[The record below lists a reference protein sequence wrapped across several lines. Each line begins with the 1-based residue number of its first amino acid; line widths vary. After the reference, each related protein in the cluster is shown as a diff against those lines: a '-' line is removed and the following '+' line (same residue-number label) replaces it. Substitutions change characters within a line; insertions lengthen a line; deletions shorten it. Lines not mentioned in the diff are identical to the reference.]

1 LFDKLSQLWRRLL
14 FYARRDQFDR
24 ELEEEMRFHLE
35 MKAQENAE
43 AGIGPLEAR
52 YAAQRQFGNQ
62 TLLQELSRDMWGI
75 RFLETLT
82 RDLRYSLRSLRRNPG
97 FTAVAV
103 LTLALG
109 IGANTAIFS
118 VVNAVLIR
126 PLPYPEPES
135 LVGVFNSGVIQGETF
150 NDMGLAAGMYAGL
163 KERSK
168 TFQEFGVWSSGTA
181 TVTGLGDPEQIKTV
195 LMTQGVLPALGAQP
209 FLGRWFSVEDDTPGT
224 PETVILSHSYWMR
237 RLGGDERAL
246 GRTVA
251 IDFVPRQVIGVMPR
265 NFRFLDLSPDVLLPQ
280 RFAKAPPPF
289 GDFSYSG
296 IARLKP
302 GITIDLANQD
312 ATRVLSQII
321 PENMR
326 LLAEQ
331 ARLKS
336 NLRPLKRDVIGDIST
351 VLGVVMGALGLVFL
365 LVCANVANLVLV
377 RAQARTQEFAIRA
390 ALGAGW
396 WRVARGLL
404 VESLILGLIGAAFGI
419 ALAYGAVR
427 ILKAQDLT
435 TIPRLAEVSID
446 AATLAFDMACSV
458 AGSLLFGLIAVF
470 KCGAPGNIISARGAS
485 MSPDQLRAQNALVVA
500 QIALALVLLV
510 ASGLLIRTFIA
521 LRGVHPGFTQPER
534 IQTIRIVIPTTQAPE
549 PERVARMQ
557 AEIVENVSRLPGVE
571 AAAFADG
578 MAMDADYRNGNGI
591 AVEDKFTPGQ
601 SSPNRRVKYVSPG
614 LFAAQGT
621 RLLAGR
627 DFTWE
632 DVSNRRLVAIVSESM
647 ARENWG
653 EPNAALGK
661 RLGWPG
667 AWSEVVGVVEDVHDN
682 GADRPAPPIVYFRT
696 GVHAPSP
703 DRPPSIR
710 RGLTLAIR
718 SGRANTES
726 FLREVATAIHAVNPN
741 LPLAQAQ
748 TLDDIYRRSMA
759 RTSFTLALLGIAGTM
774 ALALAVIGVYGVL
787 AYAVGQRRREIGIR
801 VALGAQPNQ
810 VTGLFLRRG
819 ISLACAGGIVGV
831 TAAMGLSR
839 WVSSLLFGVT
849 ALDPTTY
856 VASVLIVSAAALI
869 ASYIPARRALSVNPM
884 EALRAD

>member
-1 LFDKLSQLWRRLL
+1 
-14 FYARRDQFDR
+14 
-24 ELEEEMRFHLE
+24 M
-35 MKAQENAE
+35 N
-43 AGIGPLEAR
+43 
-52 YAAQRQFGNQ
+52 
-62 TLLQELSRDMWGI
+62 TLA
-75 RFLETLT
+75 FLEGLLGDV
-82 RDLRYSLRSLRRNPG
+82 RRALRMFRMNPG
-97 FTAVAV
+97 FSAAAI
-103 LTLALG
+103 LSLALG

-135 LVGVFNSGVIQGETF
+135 LVGVFNSSVIQGETF
-150 NDMGLAAGMYAGL
+150 NDMGLAPGMYAGL
-163 KERSK
+163 KERSN
-168 TFQEFGVWSSGTA
+168 TFQDFGMWSSGA
-181 TVTGLGDPEQIKTV
+181 VTVTGMGDPEQIKTV
-195 LMTQGVLPALGAQP
+195 WMTQEVLVVLGAQT
-209 FLGRWFSVEDDTPGT
+209 FLGRRFSIDDDTPGT

-237 RLGGDERAL
+237 RFGGDERVL
-246 GRTVA
+246 GRTVV

-265 NFRFLDLSPDVLLPQ
+265 TFRFLDLSPDVLLPQ
-280 RFAKAPPPF
+280 RFARANLPF

-312 ATRVLSQII
+312 ATRVLNQII
-321 PENMR
+321 PENIR
-326 LLAEQ
+326 SFAEQ
-331 ARLKS
+331 AHLKS
-336 NLRPLKRDVIGDIST
+336 NLRLLKRDVTGGIGT

-390 ALGAGW
+390 ALGAGR
-396 WRVARGLL
+396 WRIARELL
-404 VESLILGLIGAAFGI
+404 VESLTLGLIGAAFGI

-446 AATLAFDMACSV
+446 AATVAFDLACSV
-458 AGSLLFGLIAVF
+458 AGSLLFGLITVF
-470 KCGAPGNIISARGAS
+470 KCGTPGNIISARGAS
-485 MSPDQLRAQNALVVA
+485 LSPDQLRAQNALVVA
-500 QIALALVLLV
+500 QVALALVLLV
-510 ASGLLIRTFIA
+510 ASGLLIRTFLA

-534 IQTIRIVIPTTQAPE
+534 IQTIRIAIPATQAPE

-557 AEIVENVSRLPGVE
+557 AEIVENVSHLPGVE
-571 AAAFADG
+571 ATAFADG
-578 MAMDADYRNGNGI
+578 MPMDMDYRNGNPI

-601 SSPNRRVKYVSPG
+601 TPPNRRLKYVSPG

-632 DVSNRRLVAIVSESM
+632 DLSTRRLVAIVSESM

-653 EPNAALGK
+653 EPKAALGK
-661 RLGWPG
+661 RLGSPG

-696 GVHAPSP
+696 GVYAWPN
-703 DRPPSIR
+703 RPPSIR

-726 FLREVATAIHAVNPN
+726 FLREVAAAIHAVNPN
-741 LPLAQAQ
+741 LPLAQVR
-748 TLDDIYRRSMA
+748 TLDDVYRRSMA
-759 RTSFTLALLGIAGTM
+759 RTSFTLVLLGIAGMM

-801 VALGAQPNQ
+801 MALGAQPNQ

-819 ISLACAGGIVGV
+819 ISLVCAGGAAGV
-831 TAAMGLSR
+831 AAALGLSR

-849 ALDPTTY
+849 ALDPATY
-856 VASVLIVSAAALI
+856 VAAALIVSAAALI
-869 ASYIPARRALSVNPM
+869 ASYIPARRALSVDPM
-884 EALRAD
+884 ESLRAD

>member
-1 LFDKLSQLWRRLL
+1 
-14 FYARRDQFDR
+14 
-24 ELEEEMRFHLE
+24 
-35 MKAQENAE
+35 
-43 AGIGPLEAR
+43 
-52 YAAQRQFGNQ
+52 
-62 TLLQELSRDMWGI
+62 
-75 RFLETLT
+75 
-82 RDLRYSLRSLRRNPG
+82 
-97 FTAVAV
+97 
-103 LTLALG
+103 
-109 IGANTAIFS
+109 
-118 VVNAVLIR
+118 
-126 PLPYPEPES
+126 
-135 LVGVFNSGVIQGETF
+135 
-150 NDMGLAAGMYAGL
+150 
-163 KERSK
+163 
-168 TFQEFGVWSSGTA
+168 
-181 TVTGLGDPEQIKTV
+181 
-195 LMTQGVLPALGAQP
+195 MTQGVLPALGAQP
-209 FLGRWFSVEDDTPGT
+209 LLGRRFSIEDDTPGP

-396 WRVARGLL
+396 WRLARGLL

-601 SSPNRRVKYVSPG
+601 PSPNRRVKYVSPG

-831 TAAMGLSR
+831 AAAMGLSR

>member
-1 LFDKLSQLWRRLL
+1 
-14 FYARRDQFDR
+14 
-24 ELEEEMRFHLE
+24 M
-35 MKAQENAE
+35 
-43 AGIGPLEAR
+43 
-52 YAAQRQFGNQ
+52 
-62 TLLQELSRDMWGI
+62 I
-75 RFLETLT
+75 RM
-82 RDLRYSLRSLRRNPG
+82 NPG
-97 FTAVAV
+97 FSAAAI
-103 LTLALG
+103 LSLALG

-150 NDMGLAAGMYAGL
+150 NDMGLAPGMYAGL
-163 KERSK
+163 KELSK

-181 TVTGLGDPEQIKTV
+181 TVTAFGDPEQIKTV

-209 FLGRWFSVEDDTPGT
+209 FLGRRFSIEDDTLGT
-224 PETVILSHSYWMR
+224 PETVILSHAYWMR
-237 RLGGDERAL
+237 RFGGDERAL
-246 GRTVA
+246 GRTVV

-280 RFAKAPPPF
+280 RFARANLPF
-289 GDFSYSG
+289 EPFSYSG
-296 IARLKP
+296 IGRLKP

-312 ATRVLSQII
+312 STQVLNQILPKYI
-321 PENMR
+321 R
-326 LLAEQ
+326 SFAEQ

-336 NLRPLKRDVIGDIST
+336 NLRPLKRDVTGDIGA

-365 LVCANVANLVLV
+365 LVCANVANLVMV

-396 WRVARGLL
+396 WRIARELL
-404 VESLILGLIGAAFGI
+404 VESLTLGLLGGAFGI

-446 AATLAFDMACSV
+446 AATLAFDLACSV

-470 KCGAPGNIISARGAS
+470 KCGIPGNIISARGAS

-500 QIALALVLLV
+500 QVALALVLLV
-510 ASGLLIRTFIA
+510 ASGLLIRTFLA

-534 IQTIRIVIPTTQAPE
+534 IQIIRIAIPATQAPE

-557 AEIVENVSRLPGVE
+557 SDIIENVSRLPGVE

-578 MAMDADYRNGNGI
+578 MPMDADYRNGNLI
-591 AVEDKFTPGQ
+591 AVEDRFTPGQ
-601 SSPNRRVKYVSPG
+601 PPPNRRVKFISPG

-632 DVSNRRLVAIVSESM
+632 DLSNRRLVAIVSESM

-661 RLGWPG
+661 RLRPG
-667 AWSEVVGVVEDVHDN
+667 ALGDRWLEVVGVVEDVHDD
-682 GADRPAPPIVYFRT
+682 GANRPAPPMVYFRT
-696 GVHAPSP
+696 GVNDPWVP
-703 DRPPSIR
+703 NRPPSIR

-741 LPLAQAQ
+741 LPLAQVR
-748 TLDDIYRRSMA
+748 TLDDVYRRSMA
-759 RTSFTLALLGIAGTM
+759 RTSFTLVLLGIAGMM

-787 AYAVGQRRREIGIR
+787 AYAVGQRRREVGIR

-819 ISLACAGGIVGV
+819 ISLACVGGVIGV
-831 TAAMGLSR
+831 AAAMGLSR
-839 WVSSLLFGVT
+839 WISSLLFGVT
-849 ALDPTTY
+849 ALDPVTY
-856 VASVLIVSAAALI
+856 VASALIVSAAALI

-884 EALRAD
+884 ESLRAD

>member
-1 LFDKLSQLWRRLL
+1 MNPLKLLEGLL
-14 FYARRDQFDR
+14 RDVRHAFR
-24 ELEEEMRFHLE
+24 M
-35 MKAQENAE
+35 
-43 AGIGPLEAR
+43 
-52 YAAQRQFGNQ
+52 
-62 TLLQELSRDMWGI
+62 I
-75 RFLETLT
+75 RM
-82 RDLRYSLRSLRRNPG
+82 NPG
-97 FTAVAV
+97 FGATAI
-103 LTLALG
+103 LSLALG

-118 VVNAVLIR
+118 VVNATLIR
-126 PLPYPEPES
+126 PLSYPEPES
-135 LVGVFNSGVIQGETF
+135 LVGVFNSGAIQGETF
-150 NDMGLAAGMYAGL
+150 NDMGLGPGMYAGL
-163 KERSK
+163 KEHSK
-168 TFQEFGVWSSGTA
+168 TFQEFGVWSSGAA
-181 TVTGLGDPEQIKTV
+181 TVTGLDDPEQIKTV

-209 FLGRWFSVEDDTPGT
+209 FLGRRFSIEDDTPGT

-237 RLGGDERAL
+237 RFGGDEGVI
-246 GRTVA
+246 GRTVVM
-251 IDFVPRQVIGVMPR
+251 DVVPRQVIGVMSR
-265 NFRFLDLSPDVLLPQ
+265 SFRFLDLSPDVLLPQ
-280 RFAKAPPPF
+280 RFARANLPF
-289 GDFSYSG
+289 EPFSYSG

-312 ATRVLSQII
+312 ATRVLNQIT

-326 LLAEQ
+326 SLAEQ

-336 NLRPLKRDVIGDIST
+336 NLRPLKRDVTGDIGS

-396 WRVARGLL
+396 WRIARELL
-404 VESLILGLIGAAFGI
+404 VESLTLGLLGGAFGI
-419 ALAYGAVR
+419 ALAYVAVR

-435 TIPRLAEVSID
+435 TIPRLAEVYID
-446 AATLAFDMACSV
+446 TSTVAFDLACSV

-470 KCGAPGNIISARGAS
+470 KCGIPGNILGVRGAS

-500 QIALALVLLV
+500 QVALALVLLV

-521 LRGVHPGFTQPER
+521 LRGVRPGFTHPDR
-534 IQTIRIVIPTTQAPE
+534 VQTIRIVIPATQAPE

-557 AEIVENVSRLPGVE
+557 ADIVENVSRLPGVE

-578 MAMDADYRNGNGI
+578 MPMDADYRNGNLI

-601 SSPNRRVKYVSPG
+601 TPPNRRVKSISPG

-632 DVSNRRLVAIVSESM
+632 DLSNRRLVAIVSESM

-661 RLGWPG
+661 RLRPG
-667 AWSEVVGVVEDVHDN
+667 ALGDHWLEVVGVVEDVHDN
-682 GADRPAPPIVYFRT
+682 GAHRPAPPMVYFRT
-696 GVHAPSP
+696 GVNDPWVPNRA
-703 DRPPSIR
+703 PSIR

-726 FLREVATAIHAVNPN
+726 FLREVATVIHAVNPN
-741 LPLAQAQ
+741 LPLAQVR
-748 TLDDIYRRSMA
+748 TLDDVYRRSMA
-759 RTSFTLALLGIAGTM
+759 RTSFTLVLLCIAGSM

-801 VALGAQPNQ
+801 VALGARPNQ

-819 ISLACAGGIVGV
+819 ILLICAGGVIGV
-831 TAAMGLSR
+831 ASAMGLSR
-839 WVSSLLFGVT
+839 WVSTLLFGVT
-849 ALDPTTY
+849 ALDPVTY
-856 VASVLIVSAAALI
+856 VTSTLIVSAAALI

-884 EALRAD
+884 ESLRAD

>member
-1 LFDKLSQLWRRLL
+1 MRWFNILRARLRALFRRESVLQ
-14 FYARRDQFDR
+14 DI
-24 ELEEEMRFHLE
+24 EEELRVHFE
-35 MKAQENAE
+35 METETNIKR
-43 AGIGPLEAR
+43 GMPPDEAR
-52 YAAQRQFGNQ
+52 DAALKSFGNPVRN
-62 TLLQELSRDMWGI
+62 TERGYDI
-75 RFLETLT
+75 RGGGWLETLWQ
-82 RDLRYSLRSLRRNPG
+82 DFRYGARMLMKNPG
-97 FTAVAV
+97 FSAAAI
-103 LTLALG
+103 LSLALG

-126 PLPYPEPES
+126 PLPYPDPES

-168 TFQEFGVWSSGTA
+168 TFQEFGVWSSGPA
-181 TVTGLGDPEQIKTV
+181 TVTGLGDPEQIKAV

-209 FLGRWFSVEDDTPGT
+209 FLGRRFSVEDDTPGT

-246 GRTVA
+246 GRTVV
-251 IDFVPRQVIGVMPR
+251 IDFVPRQVVGVMPR
-265 NFRFLDLSPDVLLPQ
+265 NFWFLDLSPDVLLPQ
-280 RFAKAPPPF
+280 RFAKVNPPF

-312 ATRVLSQII
+312 ATRVLNQIM
-321 PENMR
+321 PENIR
-326 LLAEQ
+326 SFAEQ

-336 NLRPLKRDVIGDIST
+336 NLRPLKRDVTGDIGT
-351 VLGVVMGALGLVFL
+351 VLGVVMGALSLVFL

-396 WRVARGLL
+396 WRIARGLL
-404 VESLILGLIGAAFGI
+404 VESLTLGLLGGAFGI
-419 ALAYGAVR
+419 ALAYCAVR

-435 TIPRLAEVSID
+435 AIPRLAEVSID
-446 AATLAFDMACSV
+446 AATLAFDLACSV
-458 AGSLLFGLIAVF
+458 AGSLLFGMIAVF
-470 KCGAPGNIISARGAS
+470 KCGAPGNIINARGAS

-500 QIALALVLLV
+500 QVALALVLLV
-510 ASGLLIRTFIA
+510 ASGLLIRTFLA
-521 LRGVHPGFTQPER
+521 LRGVHPGFRRPEQ
-534 IQTIRIVIPTTQAPE
+534 IQTIRIVIPNTQAPE

-557 AEIVENVSRLPGVE
+557 AEIIENVSHLPGVE

-578 MAMDADYRNGNGI
+578 MPMDADYRNGNPI

-601 SSPNRRVKYVSPG
+601 TPPNRRIKSVSPG
-614 LFAAQGT
+614 LFATQGT

-632 DVSNRRLVAIVSESM
+632 DLSNRRLVAIVSESM

-661 RLGWPG
+661 RLGSPG
-667 AWSEVVGVVEDVHDN
+667 IWSEVVGVVEDVHDN
-682 GADRPAPPIVYFRT
+682 GADRPAPPIVYYRT
-696 GVHAPSP
+696 GVHAPLP

-710 RGLTLAIR
+710 RALTLAIR
-718 SGRANTES
+718 SGRANTEG

-741 LPLAQAQ
+741 LPLAHVR
-748 TLDDIYRRSMA
+748 TLDDVYRRSMA
-759 RTSFTLALLGIAGTM
+759 RTSFTLILLGIAGTM

-787 AYAVGQRRREIGIR
+787 AYAVGQQRREIGIR
-801 VALGAQPNQ
+801 MALGAQPNQ

-819 ISLACAGGIVGV
+819 ILLACVGGIVGV
-831 TAAMGLSR
+831 AAAMGLSR
-839 WVSSLLFGVT
+839 WASSLLFGVT
-849 ALDPTTY
+849 ALDPATY
-856 VASVLIVSAAALI
+856 AVSALIVSAAALI
-869 ASYIPARRALSVNPM
+869 ASYIPARRALSVNPT
-884 EALRAD
+884 ESLRAD